1 MELCQSSAGV
11 GKTLSKTQSQLRALS
26 GRGCPIAGATGAT
39 IKEATSTE
47 AKTAV
52 TNESP
57 TADPYSLKFIQHAAE
72 SLQPVHKC
80 HMAQYPHK
88 EQQQKEGFALKKGG
102 IMNTKS
108 HLVFELN
115 QRMPWKQCNSMLLN
129 PSMRA
134 R

>member
-88 EQQQKEGFALKKGG
+88 EQQHKEGFALKKGG
-102 IMNTKS
+102 GKWVLFTVAQK
-108 HLVFELN
+108 
-115 QRMPWKQCNSMLLN
+115 K
-129 PSMRA
+129 
-134 R
+134 